1 MVTEPPV
8 PSAGRQPLR
17 IACWTVR
24 DTGLLTAPGPFR
36 RLAGAIRHHRGQ
48 GPGWPDAVTLEVD
61 DGELRVEGVGGWPL
75 AEVAVQVLQA
85 GPPVTFVLRVPG
97 SAHLLATAAGAD
109 ADAALATIGA
119 DA

>member
-8 PSAGRQPLR
+8 PPAGGHPLR

-36 RLAGAIRHHRGQ
+36 RLAGGVRHHRGR

-61 DGELRVEGVGGWPL
+61 DGELRVEGVGRWHL
-75 AEVAVQVLQA
+75 AEVSVQVLQA

-97 SAHLLATAAGAD
+97 AAHLLATAAGAD
-109 ADAALATIGA
+109 AEATLDAIGS